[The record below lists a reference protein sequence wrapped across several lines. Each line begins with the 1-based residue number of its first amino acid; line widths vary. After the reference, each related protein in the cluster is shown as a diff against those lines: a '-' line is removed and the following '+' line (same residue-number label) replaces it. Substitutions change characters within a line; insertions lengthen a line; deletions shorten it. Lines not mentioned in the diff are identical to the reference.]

1 MIHVFVKQIC
11 GDNKPSWQT
20 SLKLP
25 LTLKETKTL
34 MISNLLI
41 KEPTKLQHEWY
52 NEEMHRLNNDLDLFG
67 FERMLDSLT
76 HKFADLRQDMIVSDK
91 LDQLR
96 IDEEKKAAVVF
107 FATMVKM
114 DRGL

>member
-1 MIHVFVKQIC
+1 MT
-11 GDNKPSWQT
+11 N
-20 SLKLP
+20 
-25 LTLKETKTL
+25 TKTL

-41 KEPTKLQHEWY
+41 SNPTKLQHEWY
-52 NEEMHRLNNDLDLFG
+52 NEEMHRLNKGLELFG
-67 FERMLDSLT
+67 FERMLNRLT
-76 HKFADLRQDMIVSDK
+76 HKFADLCQDIYISDK
-91 LDQLR
+91 LEQLR